1 MNNVRIKDYLY
12 IEAGDIDCDTEIIN
26 NKEIYIPDMYILW
39 FKYHDTE
46 FKATFHVTNL
56 LHTYLFSPT
65 SLETTGDLMASF
77 EEQLE
82 DKFVI
87 NSILSYIKDLWNNY
101 VLDNN
106 KYNYLGQI
114 INKK

>member
-1 MNNVRIKDYLY
+1 
-12 IEAGDIDCDTEIIN
+12 
-26 NKEIYIPDMYILW
+26 
-39 FKYHDTE
+39 
-46 FKATFHVTNL
+46 
-56 LHTYLFSPT
+56 
-65 SLETTGDLMASF
+65 MASF
-77 EEQLE
+77 KEQLE